1 MKKSIFL
8 LSILVVLIFAVQV
21 CAESPKFGIGARA
34 GYNSY
39 RNGNMEVSVAG
50 FGVAGNVDYSN
61 NGSWTFGFNGILQVN
76 KYISA
81 ELGLDFINSSKN
93 EFTIAGTS
101 WKSGEIKQMPLTLT
115 ARFHYPVGIFSP
127 YAGLGLGYYI
137 RSYDKDN
144 TFWAAATDVSVDNGW
159 GYHVNAGSDIFLT
172 QARNLALNVDLKY
185 VWSKADLTATNGAVR
200 LEGSMNLDSFLV
212 NFGIKY
218 FF

>member
-8 LSILVVLIFAVQV
+8 LSILVVLMFAVEV
-21 CAESPKFGIGARA
+21 CAEAPKFGIGARA
-34 GYNSY
+34 GYNFY
-39 RNGNMEVSVAG
+39 RNGSMEVSAPG
-50 FGVAGNVDYSN
+50 FGMVGNFDYSN

-101 WKSGEIKQMPLTLT
+101 WKTGEIKQMPITLT
-115 ARFHYPVGIFSP
+115 AQFHYPIGIFSP
-127 YAGLGLGYYI
+127 YVGLGLGYYI

-144 TFWAAATDVSVDNGW
+144 TFFNPAADVSVNNGW
-159 GYHVNAGSDIFLT
+159 GYHANAGSDIFLT
-172 QARNLALNVDLKY
+172 KDRNLALNVDLKY
-185 VWSKADLTATNGAVR
+185 VWAKTDLTAVAGAAK